1 MPCAPLLILP
11 INCRDST
18 AVTRSSAGQ
27 IPTAERGTGAARCGD
42 TRDVPS
48 RRRPR
53 SALCRRLRARAVRGL
68 CPLPIAVPHR
78 PAEPSC
84 SRAVLRAR
92 RERPGANSPSEPL
105 CSGFFGA
112 RNGIRGVGGAG
123 SATTCGLEDNS
134 PAERQCAVLFKTA
147 AVGFLAKAAVGHF
160 TASKIPRPILP
171 SGILAEQGSFPH
183 RFPAALRT
191 ALPSPLPEQLSSWDG
206 SPAPRPAR
214 CQRTVLRL
222 IFPEPL
228 GPALCLLAGG
238 PTAAGDGRVAHVG
251 APGSVCCRAPVGGGG
266 GGGGSRGAAG
276 WRRRGRVPQQSAA
289 ISREREGCV
298 CFCNPPPFFLI
309 VILAVVKGAGLT
321 RHGDG
326 KASGLR

>member
-1 MPCAPLLILP
+1 M
-11 INCRDST
+11 
-18 AVTRSSAGQ
+18 TRGMSRPADGRAARSAGASEHGRCGVCARC
-27 IPTAERGTGAARCGD
+27 PSPSRTAPQSPPAAARCCGPGGSAPGPIP
-42 TRDVPS
+42 RPS
-48 RRRPR
+48 RCVRDFLGQEMAFEVSEVPAVPPR
-53 SALCRRLRARAVRGL
+53 AGWKTIPRQSGRARCFSKQQRLV
-68 CPLPIAVPHR
+68 
-78 PAEPSC
+78 
-84 SRAVLRAR
+84 
-92 RERPGANSPSEPL
+92 
-105 CSGFFGA
+105 
-112 RNGIRGVGGAG
+112 
-123 SATTCGLEDNS
+123 
-134 PAERQCAVLFKTA
+134 
-147 AVGFLAKAAVGHF
+147 FLAKAAVGHF

>member
-1 MPCAPLLILP
+1 MLQCCSVSQHPWDRLITLREEPSSAQRKALPCAPLLILP

-78 PAEPSC
+78 PADPSC

-160 TASKIPRPILP
+160 TASKIPPPSSPQVFWQSREAFRTDSLQPFAQLSLLP
-171 SGILAEQGSFPH
+171 SPSSS
-183 RFPAALRT
+183 PAGT
-191 ALPSPLPEQLSSWDG
+191 ALPHPARPAVSALSS
-206 SPAPRPAR
+206 A
-214 CQRTVLRL
+214 
-222 IFPEPL
+222 
-228 GPALCLLAGG
+228 
-238 PTAAGDGRVAHVG
+238 
-251 APGSVCCRAPVGGGG
+251 
-266 GGGGSRGAAG
+266 
-276 WRRRGRVPQQSAA
+276 
-289 ISREREGCV
+289 
-298 CFCNPPPFFLI
+298 
-309 VILAVVKGAGLT
+309 
-321 RHGDG
+321 
-326 KASGLR
+326 